1 MTTETRLDKVKQAIY
16 KLPDAP
22 QKRIYWIVY
31 NEDMVKYTEGLIAE
45 LRGQEYL
52 DTFVRVVPK
61 NDNSKRRAKGTVYF
75 DPGLYDL
82 IGNGGT

>member
-1 MTTETRLDKVKQAIY
+1 
-16 KLPDAP
+16 
-22 QKRIYWIVY
+22 
-31 NEDMVKYTEGLIAE
+31 MVKYTEGLIAE